1 MPCLRRQGHHGKHEN
16 QWKKGGDGMIWD
28 SKNDHF
34 CLGTV
39 LLMAA
44 LPVAASVV
52 AVRLIRRSRR

>member
-1 MPCLRRQGHHGKHEN
+1 
-16 QWKKGGDGMIWD
+16 MIWD

-44 LPVAASVV
+44 LPVAASIV
-52 AVRLIRRSRR
+52 AVRLIRGNGRKEKRQWRH